1 MSGANKMIPP
11 KELLHFLKKENDF
24 VIATHISPDGDALG
38 SSIALSMALE
48 SLGKKT
54 IVYDKDP
61 VPEFYKFLPGSERFT
76 DSIPNSRFQ
85 IPNLILI
92 DCNDAERAGIEK
104 LQFASSAVID
114 HHETV
119 RDFGDIKW
127 IDPKSPATGL
137 MIFYLI
143 KELGVNVTKE
153 IAVNLYAAIAIDT
166 GTFRYS
172 NTTPAV
178 LRVSAELVEA
188 GADPSYIAENIYE
201 TWTDSRFRLLLKVL
215 NTLEIYNDIAI
226 THVTLEMFRETGAAI
241 ADTETFPGFPRKLRS
256 IKISA
261 LFREIENNYY
271 KISLRSKGSKIN
283 VAKIAEMFEGGGHS
297 NAAGYKIRSDFKTAK
312 EALLKAVRE
321 IM

>member
-1 MSGANKMIPP
+1 MIPP

-38 SSIALSMALE
+38 SSLALSMALE

-61 VPEFYKFLPGSERFT
+61 VPEFYKFLPGSGRFT
-76 DSIPNSRFQ
+76 DSISSLKLQ
-85 IPNLILI
+85 LSNLILL
-92 DCNDAERAGIEK
+92 DCNDAERAEIGK
-104 LQFASSAVID
+104 LQFTSSAVID
-114 HHETV
+114 HHETA

-143 KELGVNVTKE
+143 KELGVTVTKE
-153 IAVNLYAAIAIDT
+153 IAANLYAAIAIDT

-178 LRVSAELVEA
+178 LRVSAELIEA
-188 GADPSYIAENIYE
+188 GADPSYIAENLYE
-201 TWTDSRFRLLLKVL
+201 TWTESRFRLLLKVL
-215 NTLEIYNDIAI
+215 NTLEIHNDIAV
-226 THVTLEMFRETGAAI
+226 THVTLDMFRETGAAI

-271 KISLRSKGSKIN
+271 KISLRSKGRNVN
-283 VAKIAEMFEGGGHS
+283 VAKIAEMFSGGGHS
-297 NAAGYKIRSDFKTAK
+297 NAAGYNIRADFKAAK

>member
-1 MSGANKMIPP
+1 IG
-11 KELLHFLKKENDF
+11 
-24 VIATHISPDGDALG
+24 
-38 SSIALSMALE
+38 
-48 SLGKKT
+48 
-54 IVYDKDP
+54 
-61 VPEFYKFLPGSERFT
+61 
-76 DSIPNSRFQ
+76 
-85 IPNLILI
+85 
-92 DCNDAERAGIEK
+92 K

-114 HHETV
+114 HHETA

-143 KELGVNVTKE
+143 KELGVTVTKE
-153 IAVNLYAAIAIDT
+153 IAINLYAAIAIDT

-172 NTTPAV
+172 NTTPDV

-297 NAAGYKIRSDFKTAK
+297 NAAGYKIRADFKAAK
-312 EALLKAVRE
+312 EALLKAVRAVA
-321 IM
+321 

>member
-1 MSGANKMIPP
+1 M
-11 KELLHFLKKENDF
+11 
-24 VIATHISPDGDALG
+24 
-38 SSIALSMALE
+38 
-48 SLGKKT
+48 
-54 IVYDKDP
+54 
-61 VPEFYKFLPGSERFT
+61 PEFYKFLPGHEKFT
-76 DSIPNSRFQ
+76 SSLSTFNSQ
-85 IPNLILI
+85 LSPLILI
-92 DCNDAERAGIEK
+92 DCNDAERAGIGK
-104 LQFASSAVID
+104 LQFTSSAVID
-114 HHETV
+114 HHETA

-143 KELGVNVTKE
+143 KELGVTVTKE
-153 IAVNLYAAIAIDT
+153 IAENLYAAIAIDT

-178 LRVSAELVEA
+178 LRVSAELIEA

-297 NAAGYKIRSDFKTAK
+297 NAAGYKMRADFKAAK
-312 EALLKAVRE
+312 EALLKAVRAAA
-321 IM
+321 

>member
-1 MSGANKMIPP
+1 MSRPNKMIPP

-38 SSIALSMALE
+38 SSLALSMALE

-54 IVYDKDP
+54 IVYDKDS

-76 DSIPNSRFQ
+76 DSIQNSKFKIQ
-85 IPNLILI
+85 NLILI
-92 DCNDAERAGIEK
+92 DCNDAERAEIGK
-104 LQFASSAVID
+104 LQFTSSAVID
-114 HHETV
+114 HHETA
-119 RDFGDIKW
+119 RDFGDIQW
-127 IDPKSPATGL
+127 IDPKAPATGL

-143 KELGVNVTKE
+143 KELGVTLTKE

-166 GTFRYS
+166 GSFRYS

-178 LRVSAELVEA
+178 LRVSAELIEA
-188 GADPSYIAENIYE
+188 GANPSSIAENLYE

-215 NTLEIYNDIAI
+215 NTLEIYNDIAV

-261 LFREIENNYY
+261 LFREIENNHY
-271 KISLRSKGSKIN
+271 KVSLRSKGSKIN
-283 VAKIAEMFEGGGHS
+283 VAKIAEMFGGGGHS
-297 NAAGYKIRSDFKTAK
+297 NAAGYKIRSDFKAAK

>member
-1 MSGANKMIPP
+1 MIPP

-38 SSIALSMALE
+38 SSLALSMALE

-61 VPEFYKFLPGSERFT
+61 VPEFYKFLPGSGRFT
-76 DSIPNSRFQ
+76 NSIQNSKFKIQ
-85 IPNLILI
+85 NLILI
-92 DCNDAERAGIEK
+92 DCNDAERAEIGK
-104 LQFASSAVID
+104 LQFTSSAVID
-114 HHETV
+114 HHETA

-143 KELGVNVTKE
+143 KELGVTVTKE
-153 IAVNLYAAIAIDT
+153 IAANLYAAIAIDT

-178 LRVSAELVEA
+178 LRVSAELIEA
-188 GADPSYIAENIYE
+188 GADPSYIAENLYE
-201 TWTDSRFRLLLKVL
+201 TWTESRLKLLLKVL
-215 NTLEIYNDIAI
+215 NTLEIHNDIAV
-226 THVTLEMFRETGAAI
+226 THVTLDMFRETGAAI

-261 LFREIENNYY
+261 LFREIEDNYY
-271 KISLRSKGSKIN
+271 KISLRSKGRDVN
-283 VAKIAEMFEGGGHS
+283 VAKIAEMFSGGGHS
-297 NAAGYKIRSDFKTAK
+297 NAAGYNIRADFKAAK

-321 IM
+321 IT

>member
-1 MSGANKMIPP
+1 MSRPNKMIPP
-11 KELLHFLKKENDF
+11 KELLHFLKKENNF

-38 SSIALSMALE
+38 SSLALSMALE

-61 VPEFYKFLPGSERFT
+61 VPEFYRFLPGSERFT
-76 DSIPNSRFQ
+76 GSIQNLKFKIQ
-85 IPNLILI
+85 NLILI
-92 DCNDAERAGIEK
+92 DCDDAERAGIEK
-104 LQFASSAVID
+104 LQFTSSAVID
-114 HHETV
+114 HHETA
-119 RDFGDIKW
+119 RDFGDIRW

-143 KELGVNVTKE
+143 KELGVTVTKE
-153 IAVNLYAAIAIDT
+153 IAANLYTAIAIDT

-178 LRVSAELVEA
+178 LRVSAELIEA
-188 GADPSYIAENIYE
+188 GADPSSIAENIYE

-226 THVTLEMFRETGAAI
+226 THVTLDMFRETGTVI
-241 ADTETFPGFPRKLRS
+241 ADTETFPGYPRMLKS

-261 LFREIENNYY
+261 LFREIENNHY

-283 VAKIAEMFEGGGHS
+283 VAKIAEMFGGGGHS
-297 NAAGYKIRSDFKTAK
+297 NAAGYKVRADLKAAK
-312 EALLKAVRE
+312 EELLKAVRE
-321 IM
+321 RT

>member
-1 MSGANKMIPP
+1 MIPP
-11 KELLHFLKKENDF
+11 KELLHFLEKENDF

-48 SLGKKT
+48 SLGKRT
-54 IVYDKDP
+54 IVYDNDP

-76 DSIPNSRFQ
+76 NSLSTLNSQ
-85 IPNLILI
+85 LSTLVLL
-92 DCNDAERAGIEK
+92 DCNDTERAGIEK
-104 LQFASSAVID
+104 LQFTSMAVID
-114 HHETV
+114 HHETA

-127 IDPKSPATGL
+127 IDPKAPATGL

-143 KELGVNVTKE
+143 KELGATVTKK

-172 NTTPAV
+172 NTTPDI

-201 TWTDSRFRLLLKVL
+201 TWTDSRFRLLLKAL

-261 LFREIENNYY
+261 FFREIEKNHY

-283 VAKIAEMFEGGGHS
+283 VAKIAEMFEGGGHR

-312 EALLKAVRE
+312 EALLKAARE
-321 IM
+321 TA

>member
-1 MSGANKMIPP
+1 MIPP
-11 KELLHFLKKENDF
+11 KELLHFLKKENAF
-24 VIATHISPDGDALG
+24 VIAAHISPDGDALG

-54 IVYDKDP
+54 IVYDKDT

-76 DSIPNSRFQ
+76 DSISNSKFQ

-127 IDPKSPATGL
+127 IDPKAPATGL

-153 IAVNLYAAIAIDT
+153 IAANLYTAIAIDT

-178 LRVSAELVEA
+178 LRVSAELIEA

-283 VAKIAEMFEGGGHS
+283 VAKIAEMFGGGGHS
-297 NAAGYKIRSDFKTAK
+297 NAAGYKIRADFKAAK

-321 IM
+321 RT

>member
-1 MSGANKMIPP
+1 MIPP
-11 KELLHFLKKENDF
+11 KELLHFLKKENNF
-24 VIATHISPDGDALG
+24 VIAAHISPDGDALG

-61 VPEFYKFLPGSERFT
+61 VPEFYKFLPGHEKFT
-76 DSIPNSRFQ
+76 SSLSTFNSQ
-85 IPNLILI
+85 LSPLILI

-114 HHETV
+114 HHETA

-143 KELGVNVTKE
+143 KELGVTVTKE
-153 IAVNLYAAIAIDT
+153 IAENLYAAIAIDT

-178 LRVSAELVEA
+178 LRVSAELIEA

-297 NAAGYKIRSDFKTAK
+297 NAAGYKMRADFKAAK
-312 EALLKAVRE
+312 EALLKAVRAAA
-321 IM
+321 